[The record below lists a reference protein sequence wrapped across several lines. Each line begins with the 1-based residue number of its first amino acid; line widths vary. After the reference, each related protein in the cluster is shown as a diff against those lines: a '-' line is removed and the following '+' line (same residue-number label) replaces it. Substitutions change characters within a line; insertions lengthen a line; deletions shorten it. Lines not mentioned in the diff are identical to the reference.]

1 MHPYSGTDSGFQVG
15 GRSISQKK
23 KKKKILLVLTNY
35 QPRHIH
41 KIIIS

>member
-15 GRSISQKK
+15 GRSISEK